1 MSKIRACGLAAAVV
15 CGALAAAGAPAGAAE
30 PPQPPNRSTWVQST
44 SPVGYVLNSVQNLLG
59 TR

>member
-1 MSKIRACGLAAAVV
+1 MSKIRACGLAAVVV
-15 CGALAAAGAPAGAAE
+15 CGALAASSAPASAE
-30 PPQPPNRSTWVQST
+30 PPQPPDRMTWVQST